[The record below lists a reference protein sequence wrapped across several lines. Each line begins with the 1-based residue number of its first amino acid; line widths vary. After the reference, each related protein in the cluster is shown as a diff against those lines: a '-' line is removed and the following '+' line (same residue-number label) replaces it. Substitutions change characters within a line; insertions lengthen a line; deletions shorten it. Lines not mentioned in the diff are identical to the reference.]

1 MKRYERN
8 VRIGGTLEQQIIA
21 IFDDGT
27 VQRTTYVRT
36 ADQPWPRLSS
46 VEEIEPGYRAT
57 EITSN
62 LLERQ
67 FRFVC
72 EEIEHEHSAT
82 PPFA

>member
-1 MKRYERN
+1 MKRYERY
-8 VRIGGTLEQQIIA
+8 VRIGAKLEQQIVA

-36 ADQPWPRLSS
+36 ADQPWSRLSS
-46 VEEIEPGYRAT
+46 AEEIEPGDRAT

-72 EEIEHEHSAT
+72 EEIEHEHDPAPSLA
-82 PPFA
+82 